1 MKKEGRM
8 KVERRGKK
16 GRMEEEKRKNEKGKK
31 KEEIRMN
38 EKGNDEVKKRKKG
51 KKEECLVFEVMVF
64 LREWFDVN

>member
-1 MKKEGRM
+1 
-8 KVERRGKK
+8 
-16 GRMEEEKRKNEKGKK
+16 MEEERRKNEKGKK